1 MSNLKG
7 LWFNR
12 FLSLLLYFLKIKFKC
27 PQWLTYWVRFDK
39 TLLLE
44 QLIKKI
50 LIKPFWPSRASHLI
64 SMAFCKRSR
73 KISRNNSFGYM
84 RLKDYSLSQ
93 FKMLKAKGYQFVKDL
108 VKTVFN
114 VLVSILVN
122 LVQLE
127 KNTIKMRSKLNLK
140 NLIMPNRQKSKST
153 NYKWTK
159 R

>member
-1 MSNLKG
+1 
-7 LWFNR
+7 
-12 FLSLLLYFLKIKFKC
+12 
-27 PQWLTYWVRFDK
+27 
-39 TLLLE
+39 
-44 QLIKKI
+44 
-50 LIKPFWPSRASHLI
+50 
-64 SMAFCKRSR
+64 
-73 KISRNNSFGYM
+73 M

-108 VKTVFN
+108 VKIVFN

>member
-1 MSNLKG
+1 
-7 LWFNR
+7 
-12 FLSLLLYFLKIKFKC
+12 
-27 PQWLTYWVRFDK
+27 
-39 TLLLE
+39 
-44 QLIKKI
+44 
-50 LIKPFWPSRASHLI
+50 
-64 SMAFCKRSR
+64 
-73 KISRNNSFGYM
+73 
-84 RLKDYSLSQ
+84 
-93 FKMLKAKGYQFVKDL
+93 MLKAKGYQFVKDL